1 MENYRRTAGR
11 QRQARPKN
19 RVIKRMLWIILL
31 LEIVC
36 AVELYMILKICAG
49 NHEESNKDVLGVNWF
64 EDIMY
69 EMSGKARPKV
79 CIEMTGLSQEGI
91 PTGCESVSTVM
102 VLNHLG
108 VEITPEAF
116 IDNYLPC
123 GEFYRQGDTV
133 YGPDPHQVFAGNPYE
148 RNSLGCFPQVII
160 KALENMQGC
169 HYPGMDSIVVQD
181 LSGTSLEK
189 LASKYIAND
198 IPVLLWVTMGME
210 PSYEG
215 MRYYLTDGSLYT
227 WRAGE
232 HCMVLCGYDETTYY
246 LMDPLTDGEMVCF
259 PKETVET
266 RYEEMGQLAVVID
279 KLTF

>member
-1 MENYRRTAGR
+1 MRLNIKPILPDFDAITNENGDIYKGAYEGLYCTPCESFWTESQLVDGKCPDCGRECKKAKEEAYIKMTA
-11 QRQARPKN
+11 
-19 RVIKRMLWIILL
+19 
-31 LEIVC
+31 
-36 AVELYMILKICAG
+36 
-49 NHEESNKDVLGVNWF
+49 
-64 EDIMY
+64 
-69 EMSGKARPKV
+69 
-79 CIEMTGLSQEGI
+79 LSQEGI
-91 PTGCESVSTVM
+91 PTGCESASTVM
-102 VLNHLG
+102 VLNYLG
-108 VEITPEAF
+108 IEIEPETF

-123 GEFYRQGDTV
+123 GAFYRQGETV

-148 RNSLGCFPQVII
+148 KNSLGCFPQVII

-181 LSGTSLEK
+181 VSGARLEK

-215 MRYYLTDGSLYT
+215 MKYYLTDGSLYT

-232 HCMVLCGYDETTYY
+232 HCMVLCGYDETSYY

-259 PKETVET
+259 PKETVEA
-266 RYEEMGQLAVVID
+266 RYKEMGQHAVVMIN
-279 KLTF
+279 K

>member
-19 RVIKRMLWIILL
+19 RVIKRMVWIILL

-79 CIEMTGLSQEGI
+79 CIEMTGLSQGGI

-102 VLNHLG
+102 VLNYLG
-108 VEITPEAF
+108 VEIEPRTF

-123 GEFYRQGDTV
+123 GAFYRQGETV

-169 HYPGMDSIVVQD
+169 HYTGMESIVFQD
-181 LSGTSLEK
+181 VSGARLEK

-215 MRYYLTDGSLYT
+215 MKYYLADGSLYT

-246 LMDPLTDGEMVCF
+246 LMDPLTDGRKVGF
-259 PKETVET
+259 PKEIVEA
-266 RYEEMGQLAVVID
+266 RYEEMGKYAVVMI
-279 KLTF
+279 KR